1 MWSPHQFVTWF
12 IIKDNLLSYF
22 VTPFS
27 STSAPVKYCNFIP
40 GALSFLDYCSFLHR
54 IRNHFLNFFQNSCEG
69 NWIFLTACES
79 LRNLYINNTRMIRS
93 FDCSA
98 WTFSKFT
105 LEGIIFLCRSHIP
118 VFYLPIIFQNFG
130 NGISGRSQSVVSEW
144 WNYRLGLISLNK
156 IWSKQKLDVPVV
168 IFSPGS
174 QNKPFVLFHGELCN
188 GFVCIICVE

>member
-1 MWSPHQFVTWF
+1 MELFRNAFQQHISSREILQFHSRCF
-12 IIKDNLLSYF
+12 IISRLLF
-22 VTPFS
+22 L
-27 STSAPVKYCNFIP
+27 SAPHSQSFPKF
-40 GALSFLDYCSFLHR
+40 LSS
-54 IRNHFLNFFQNSCEG
+54 SCEG

-93 FDCSA
+93 YNDYSA

-118 VFYLPIIFQNFG
+118 VFYLPNIFQNFG